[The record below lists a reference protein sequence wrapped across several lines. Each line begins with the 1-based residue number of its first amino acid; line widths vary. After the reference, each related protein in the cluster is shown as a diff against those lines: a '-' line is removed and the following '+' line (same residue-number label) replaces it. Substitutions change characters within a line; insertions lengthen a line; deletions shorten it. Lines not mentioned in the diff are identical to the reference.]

1 MSKRRPPRLSLD
13 LLRGFDAAARHL
25 SFTRAAQELSLT
37 QSAISRGIKTL
48 EQQIGQPLFHRVHRA
63 LQLTPAGQKLLR
75 TTGEVFARIDDATAQ
90 LVDSKRVLAITTTTA
105 LASLWLAPRLLRFN
119 RLHPGIDVRIVASD
133 EPVDLER
140 EQIDVA
146 IPFVPHGAAPPPGS
160 ERLLDCEFF
169 PVCSPTLANDPA
181 HPLRTPADLA
191 HHVWLDHD
199 TIRDGRPWSKW
210 DAWFKGT
217 GIVPVKPVSMLRFSH
232 GDQMITA
239 TLDGSGVA
247 MGGRP
252 HLARQIRDGVLC
264 APFGPEAAVPVGAF
278 FVRIR
283 PASAAQD
290 AVQAFVAWL
299 RSEARRDNEL
309 TLAVPNRTRR
319 APRASVP
326 GSRTR
331 AS

>member
-13 LLRGFDAAARHL
+13 LLRGFNAAARHL

-37 QSAISRGIKTL
+37 QSAISRGIRTL
-48 EQQIGQPLFHRVHRA
+48 EQQLGQPLFHRVHRA
-63 LQLTPAGQKLLR
+63 LQLAPAGQKLLQ
-75 TTGEVFARIDDATAQ
+75 TTEEVFARIDDVAAQ
-90 LVDSKRVLAITTTTA
+90 LIDSKRVLAITTTTA
-105 LASLWLAPRLLRFN
+105 LASLWLAPRLPRFN
-119 RLHPGIDVRIVASD
+119 RLHAGIDVRIVASD
-133 EPVDLER
+133 APVDLER
-140 EQIDVA
+140 EQIDIA
-146 IPFVPHGAAPPPGS
+146 IPFVPHGAHPPPTG
-160 ERLLDCEFF
+160 ERLLECEFF
-169 PVCSPTLANDPA
+169 PVCSPALANDPA

-210 DAWFKGT
+210 DVWFKGT
-217 GIVPVKPVSMLRFSH
+217 GTSPVKPVSMLRFSH
-232 GDQMITA
+232 GDQMIAA

-252 HLARQIRDGVLC
+252 HLARQLRDGVLC
-264 APFGPEAAVPVGAF
+264 APFGPEAVAPVGAF
-278 FVRIR
+278 FVHIR
-283 PASAAQD
+283 PAAASQD

-309 TLAVPNRTRR
+309 TLAVPSRTRR
-319 APRASVP
+319 APRAPVHGP
-326 GSRTR
+326 RAR